1 MNKLIIPLLI
11 FSISYALDIVLIPQG
26 KVMSWSLMEVEGLC
40 GVRLASKH
48 VNNASEGNLVSVA
61 GGWGGGVSELLS

>member
-1 MNKLIIPLLI
+1 M
-11 FSISYALDIVLIPQG
+11 LDTLLIPQG
-26 KVMSWSLMEVEGLC
+26 KVVSWSLMEGLC
-40 GVRLASKH
+40 GVRLALKH